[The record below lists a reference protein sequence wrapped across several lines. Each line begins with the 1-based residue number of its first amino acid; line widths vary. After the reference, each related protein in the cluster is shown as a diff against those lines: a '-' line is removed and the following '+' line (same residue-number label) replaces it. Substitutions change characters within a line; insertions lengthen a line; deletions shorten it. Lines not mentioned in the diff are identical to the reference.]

1 MRQRDDLIIAAGV
14 IVAAIGLFLIHVI
27 YGPGI

>member
-1 MRQRDDLIIAAGV
+1 MRRDDLIIAAGV
-14 IVAAIGLFLIHVI
+14 IIAAVSLFLIHVI